1 MKKLCNNR
9 GFSMIEVILALVIG
23 AMTVGITTESMINNV
38 DSYVFLANRK
48 AALGDVRYA
57 MNRISQELLTVNTG
71 NITTT
76 NGTKVIF
83 VNDSATNVEF
93 KLAANGSKLGV
104 FRNADLLV
112 DNVSSF
118 TFIYYD
124 ANGTQLDPLSAAT
137 PAATRRIKFT
147 ITTQA
152 LDNEGNITLS
162 TIVTPRDF
170 IGYNNYQ

>member
-1 MKKLCNNR
+1 
-9 GFSMIEVILALVIG
+9 MIEVVLALVVG
-23 AMTVGITTESMINNV
+23 AMIVGITTESMINNV

-48 AALGDVRYA
+48 AALGDARYA

-76 NGTKVIF
+76 NGTKIVF
-83 VNDSATNVEF
+83 TSDAATSVEF
-93 KLAANGSKLGV
+93 KLAANGSKLGI
-104 FRNADLLV
+104 FRNSDLLV

-118 TFIYYD
+118 TFAYYD
-124 ANGTQLDPLSAAT
+124 ANGAQLDPLAAGT
-137 PAATRRIKFT
+137 PAATKRIKFT

-152 LDNEGNITLS
+152 VDNEGNVTLS